1 MVILNRTNNVPTV
14 CTRIREVLGSEASE
28 EAVDSV
34 AVEDSVEDPGAE
46 VPVEE
51 VEPPAVFNSLFYS
64 FTHSFI
70 I

>member
-1 MVILNRTNNVPTV
+1 MA
-14 CTRIREVLGSEASE
+14 EAFQEAEASE
-28 EAVDSV
+28 E
-34 AVEDSVEDPGAE
+34 VEDSVEDPGAE

-64 FTHSFI
+64 FTHSLI

>member
-1 MVILNRTNNVPTV
+1 MLDGINNVLTV
-14 CTRIREVLGSEASE
+14 CARIREVLGSEASE

-64 FTHSFI
+64 FTHSLI